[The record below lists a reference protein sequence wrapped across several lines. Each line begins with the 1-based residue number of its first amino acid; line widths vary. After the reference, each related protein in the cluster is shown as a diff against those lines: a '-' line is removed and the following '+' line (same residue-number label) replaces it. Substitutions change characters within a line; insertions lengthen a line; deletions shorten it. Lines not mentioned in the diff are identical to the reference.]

1 MISQMN
7 RNLPSHKQQGVT
19 IVIVLF
25 FLLIMTLLGVTA
37 LRSNVL
43 NEKMTL
49 NAIQRSEALEVAEIA
64 LLEAETLIENNNPT
78 IVAAL
83 LNTRVPTAASLNC
96 ETTINGQGGLCV
108 KAEADPS
115 YDGSAYDHW
124 RDINNDNN
132 SINAWTD
139 DDRHR
144 TLDDPAVVN
153 AYNLSS
159 APKYIIEFMGFTPA
173 DGDPD
178 NSGCATTGAP
188 SSVSDQL
195 DSWPFCEIDRSV
207 YRITALATTG
217 NYDET
222 RVMLQTTYVVDN

>member
-1 MISQMN
+1 MN
-7 RNLPSHKQQGVT
+7 RKFPSNKQQGVT

-37 LRSNVL
+37 LRGNVL

-64 LLEAETLIENNNPT
+64 LLEAEALIENNNPT
-78 IVAAL
+78 IVSAL
-83 LNTRVPTAASLNC
+83 LNARVPTTDALNC
-96 ETTINGQGGLCV
+96 ETSIGGQGGLCV

-115 YDGSAYDHW
+115 YDGSAYDNW
-124 RDINNDNN
+124 RDIDNDNN
-132 SINAWTD
+132 SLNAWTESA
-139 DDRHR
+139 RHR
-144 TLDDPAVVN
+144 TVDDPAVIN
-153 AYNLSS
+153 AYNLTS

-178 NSGCATTGAP
+178 NSGCATAGAP

-195 DSWPFCEIDRSV
+195 NTWPYCDIDRSV

-222 RVMLQTTYVVDN
+222 RVMLQATYVVDN